1 MLTLY
6 SSEQKQRPF
15 LQKMMPQSLAVVN
28 EGMIKSHVK
37 NRAINLDELFILPNY
52 FKIIISPC

>member
-6 SSEQKQRPF
+6 SNEQKQRPF

-28 EGMIKSHVK
+28 EEMIKSHVK

>member
-6 SSEQKQRPF
+6 SNEQKQRPF

-28 EGMIKSHVK
+28 EEMIKSHVK
-37 NRAINLDELFILPNY
+37 NRAINLDELFILPN
-52 FKIIISPC
+52 